1 MFGQTF
7 EYHDLAVVALLV
19 ILEGVLSIDNALV
32 LGLLAKRL
40 PPHQRQRALMYGLV
54 GAFVFRVIAIIFAQL
69 LLGIEVVKLIGGG
82 YLLFVAGKYFLEQW
96 FGTAEEQIVLGD
108 EEQPVLVHADDGSP
122 LSAKEEEEE
131 LEARIPVPAPELE
144 VVNGSSGRAANGT
157 ARAFAKFWPT
167 VVVIEL
173 TDIAFAVDSILAA
186 IALVGPKEDDT
197 PGLHPKLWVVVL
209 GGMLGV
215 LLMRVAAAIF
225 IRLLEKF
232 PRFETSAYLLVS
244 VIGLKLVADWWFNEI
259 GEEHPVLDF
268 HSLTSPAFWFFWVTM
283 LLCFLVGFI
292 PKARRQVSHE
302 GS

>member
-7 EYHDLAVVALLV
+7 EYHYLAVVALLV
-19 ILEGVLSIDNALV
+19 ILDGVFSIDNALV

-144 VVNGSSGRAANGT
+144 VVNGSAGRSANGA

-186 IALVGPKEDDT
+186 IALVGP
-197 PGLHPKLWVVVL
+197 
-209 GGMLGV
+209 
-215 LLMRVAAAIF
+215 
-225 IRLLEKF
+225 
-232 PRFETSAYLLVS
+232 
-244 VIGLKLVADWWFNEI
+244 
-259 GEEHPVLDF
+259 
-268 HSLTSPAFWFFWVTM
+268 
-283 LLCFLVGFI
+283 
-292 PKARRQVSHE
+292 
-302 GS
+302 